1 MSKKSEG
8 EEMVTMKEQIQKAL
22 NNHETRCKSAS
33 KKNEGETKM
42 MQ

>member
-8 EEMVTMKEQIQKAL
+8 EELVTMKEQIQKAL
-22 NNHETRCKSAS
+22 NNHETSCKSAS
-33 KKNEGETKM
+33 KKSEGATKM